1 MIRGGRRRGVFDS
14 GGGYKGSILRRRR
27 CVSRRSS
34 KEGNKQKGFAIALS
48 GVSCSPVLRAG
59 QNRESDIIASR
70 GIEGSGPMEFTF
82 FLINNNFGIS
92 V

>member
-1 MIRGGRRRGVFDS
+1 MIRGGRHRGVFDS

-27 CVSRRSS
+27 CVSRSSS
-34 KEGNKQKGFAIALS
+34 KQGNKQKGFAIALS
-48 GVSCSPVLRAG
+48 GVSSPVLRAG

-70 GIEGSGPMEFTF
+70 GIEGSGPIEFYLF
-82 FLINNNFGIS
+82 NFGSIS